1 MLETLSPKQVAEI
14 LHTTEA
20 GLAAMRYRGIGPKFC
35 RVASRK
41 VIYTRADVEAYITAN
56 TIQRTD
62 DVPRGA
68 A

>member
-20 GLAAMRYRGIGPKFC
+20 GLAAMRYRGIGPKFI

-41 VIYTRADVEAYITAN
+41 VIYSQAAVTEYLEQN
-56 TIQRTD
+56 TLQRTD